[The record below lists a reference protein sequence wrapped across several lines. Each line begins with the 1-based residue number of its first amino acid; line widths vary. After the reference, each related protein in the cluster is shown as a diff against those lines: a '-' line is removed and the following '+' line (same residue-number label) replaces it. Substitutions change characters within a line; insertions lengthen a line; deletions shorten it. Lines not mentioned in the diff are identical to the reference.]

1 MMQIRDIRERVKIAR
16 KIIMKNGKKLTRN
29 QATMLKNNGL
39 NPDNWLV
46 VKNLNDRMEIVNR
59 ETGNKKVIYK

>member
-1 MMQIRDIRERVKIAR
+1 
-16 KIIMKNGKKLTRN
+16 MKNGKKLTRN

-46 VKNLNDRMEIVNR
+46 VKNLNDRMEIVHR
-59 ETGNKKVIYK
+59 ETRKKQLIKK